1 MAEVQEIQE
10 LSEIQTKVQDL
21 SIQNPE
27 FDWLSSTLLGNQIKL
42 VLTDS
47 REIIGKLQCADHLA
61 NVVLIGASEVIS
73 ADVTRNLGSVIVP
86 AKGIREVFMLK
97 GN

>member
-1 MAEVQEIQE
+1 MAEVQDIQE
-10 LSEIQTKVQDL
+10 LAEIQGKVQGL
-21 SIQNPE
+21 SIQNLE
-27 FDWLSSTLLGNQIKL
+27 HEWLSSILLGNQIKI

-47 REIIGKLQCADHLA
+47 RVIIGKLQCADHLA
-61 NVVLIGASEVIS
+61 NVVLIEAREVIS
-73 ADVTRNLGSVIVP
+73 ADVIRNLGSVIVP

>member
-1 MAEVQEIQE
+1 MAEVQDIQE
-10 LSEIQTKVQDL
+10 LAEIQGKVQGL
-21 SIQNPE
+21 SIQNLE
-27 FDWLSSTLLGNQIKL
+27 HEWLSSILLGNQIKI

-61 NVVLIGASEVIS
+61 NVVLIEAREVIS
-73 ADVTRNLGSVIVP
+73 ADVIRNLGSVIVP